1 MRTSVA
7 FLNVV
12 LAIVIS
18 GLPFWG
24 SSARAQAPVKI
35 IFDTDIG
42 NDVDD
47 TMALAVIHAL
57 MNRAE
62 CELLAVTVTKDNTYA
77 APMVD
82 LVNSFYGR
90 GDIPIGVVQQ
100 GVTPQDG
107 KYLKPVVE
115 AVNEQGNA
123 RYRRDVQPG
132 ANMPDAVTLLRDILA
147 AEDDGSVVV
156 IQVGFSTNLARLLQS
171 EPDAISNLNGQ
182 DLVKRKVKLLS
193 IMAAEFHP
201 KYENHKE
208 YNIVKDLDASR
219 YLFEHWPTPMV
230 VSGYEIGR
238 FIQYP
243 AESMQEDYNYVEH
256 HPVKEAYHYYR
267 GLTNDQPTYDLTSVL
282 YAVRPDRG
290 YFGLSP
296 RGTVHIDEN
305 GLASFEENSSGQH
318 RYLTVTP
325 EQVAAVRE
333 ALCAFSSE
341 PPKKQ

>member
-1 MRTSVA
+1 
-7 FLNVV
+7 
-12 LAIVIS
+12 
-18 GLPFWG
+18 
-24 SSARAQAPVKI
+24 
-35 IFDTDIG
+35 
-42 NDVDD
+42 
-47 TMALAVIHAL
+47 
-57 MNRAE
+57 
-62 CELLAVTVTKDNTYA
+62 LAVTVTKDNTYA

-132 ANMPDAVTLLRDILA
+132 ANMPDAVTLLRDTLA